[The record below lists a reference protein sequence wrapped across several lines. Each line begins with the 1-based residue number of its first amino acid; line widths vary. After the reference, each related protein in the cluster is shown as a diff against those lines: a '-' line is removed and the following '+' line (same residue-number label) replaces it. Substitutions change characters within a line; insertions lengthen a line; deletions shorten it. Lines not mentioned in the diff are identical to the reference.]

1 MKFASLLLMLS
12 TLSAAELPW
21 YMQET
26 AMSADGRLT
35 FLNKPWW
42 PRAQA
47 LAEGASFT
55 LDLNH
60 DGKPDTN
67 VMRQNGHI
75 VETIDDGPGASKAY
89 VVSFKGSGV
98 VDRMIVYIDNDG
110 DGKADEMEIRHYQDG
125 YLRYAWF
132 GENYDHDGVQIFDLK
147 DWSYAGNNAN
157 NRFRGNSQIYL
168 NKYDPV
174 TKTWIPLSECPFAF
188 WDFDKDGLGD
198 IVLRVSAAPLGS
210 LTGPDTDYANNY
222 NYMWAP
228 KATPLAE
235 TGNLNVRL
243 SFNIDPSPR
252 HDLLNK
258 PHYNFGFTMVG
269 SVPYRYPNMTY
280 TNPHRRPPQTVT
292 RIDWKQGIEVGTNY
306 AARETGFSWDESRSV
321 WRWEGEFWIYER
333 VYLSNT
339 GGPTQRWNMRREYS
353 PKASTK
359 RELYYSDADRRYHLA
374 GVSEGWLE
382 AGYLVSE
389 KKDLEFRWFD
399 TDGDGRLDT
408 VQVFRPD
415 NPVPVRVSHFD
426 PRARSVQL
434 NRDALIREYNRTI
447 LPQAIAADEGFL
459 ASLKKVAQD
468 PAADAYIAEAQKTDM
483 PERRRYCLD
492 IARELLFL
500 KVRDLL
506 WTRNASGAYP
516 QAPLDRGKYRS
527 MEPGSARTGYS
538 MGDSLR
544 YWETARLIQQFID
557 DYASGRLDDAAKA
570 IERIETK

>member
-12 TLSAAELPW
+12 ALSAAELPW

-60 DGKPDTN
+60 DGKPDTT
-67 VMRQNGHI
+67 VMRQNGHL

-89 VVSFKGSGV
+89 VVSFKGSGL

-110 DGKADEMEIRHYQDG
+110 DDKADEMEIRHYQDG

-210 LTGPDTDYANNY
+210 VTGPDTDYANNY

-243 SFNIDPSPR
+243 SFNVDPSPR
-252 HDLLNK
+252 HDPVDK

-280 TNPHRRPPQTVT
+280 TNPRRRPPQTVT

-306 AARETGFSWDESRSV
+306 PARETGFSWDESRSV

-353 PKASTK
+353 SKASTK

-374 GVSEGWLE
+374 GASEGWLE

-399 TDGDGRLDT
+399 SDGDGRLDT
-408 VQVFRPD
+408 VEVFRPD

-426 PRARSVQL
+426 PRAHSVQL
-434 NRDALIREYNRTI
+434 NRDALIREYNLTI
-447 LPQAIAADEGFL
+447 LPQAIAADEAFL
-459 ASLKKVAQD
+459 TSLKKVAQD
-468 PAADAYIAEAQKTDM
+468 PGADAYIAEAQKTDM

-506 WTRNASGAYP
+506 WARNASGAYP
-516 QAPLDRGKYRS
+516 QAPPDRSKYRS
-527 MEPGSARTGYS
+527 MEPGSSQIGYS

-544 YWETARLIQQFID
+544 YWGTARLIQQFID
-557 DYASGRLDDAAKA
+557 DYASGRLEDAAKA
-570 IERIETK
+570 LERIETK